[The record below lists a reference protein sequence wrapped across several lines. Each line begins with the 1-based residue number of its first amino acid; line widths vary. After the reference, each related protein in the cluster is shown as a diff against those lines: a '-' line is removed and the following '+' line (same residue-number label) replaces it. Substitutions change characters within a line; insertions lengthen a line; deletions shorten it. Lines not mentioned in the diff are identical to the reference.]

1 MKDFI
6 NQLPNGVDTIIGE
19 RGVQLSGGQ
28 RQRIGIARALYSDS
42 KLIIFDE
49 ATSSLDGLTEEAV
62 IKSINNIQNIKT
74 VVIVAHRLASV
85 KKCHQIYFIDKG
97 KILDQG
103 TFDELI
109 EKNDLFK
116 RMAKVNFS

>member
-1 MKDFI
+1 M
-6 NQLPNGVDTIIGE
+6 
-19 RGVQLSGGQ
+19 
-28 RQRIGIARALYSDS
+28 
-42 KLIIFDE
+42 
-49 ATSSLDGLTEEAV
+49 TEEAV

-97 KILDQG
+97 KLPAKC

-116 RMAKVNFS
+116 RMAKVNF